1 MIHEQLSR
9 FKQVLDDGG
18 DPIEGSAGGGGEI
31 TDGEHNL
38 SALSGNEGG
47 LASTLEN
54 GVENCSE
61 GGCRGQSMQVTL
73 MHSGENHFTFVLWYG
88 SL

>member
-18 DPIEGSAGGGGEI
+18 DPIEGSAGGGGEVA
-31 TDGEHNL
+31 DGEHNL

-47 LASTLEN
+47 LASPLEN
-54 GVENCSE
+54 GV
-61 GGCRGQSMQVTL
+61 
-73 MHSGENHFTFVLWYG
+73 
-88 SL
+88 